1 MTTCISDK
9 VKAALL
15 EDAVQVNASAQTASV
30 DLMDIANQGMRVKL
44 DTITALAAGVNDIEV
59 QLQHSDD
66 DSVFTD
72 VEYAPS
78 KLMSSLALGEEMS
91 LPYEGIKRYLR
102 LSYVAVGSPDVTVDS
117 YAILQP
123 NHLPA

>member
-72 VEYAPS
+72 VE
-78 KLMSSLALGEEMS
+78 
-91 LPYEGIKRYLR
+91 
-102 LSYVAVGSPDVTVDS
+102 
-117 YAILQP
+117 
-123 NHLPA
+123 